1 MKFFVPSEIYEDRIS
16 ICKGCKYYISFLG
29 NCGICKC
36 FMKVKARIGPME
48 CPKTKWLKTTEVEE
62 PKEIPQDIIEEV
74 LDLFP
79 KIRTGR
85 AKTQDDKRK
94 LITLYNTIYNTN
106 YNTNTSCGSCLNT
119 CFDAINKIYKK
130 HKKND

>member
-1 MKFFVPSEIYEDRIS
+1 
-16 ICKGCKYYISFLG
+16 
-29 NCGICKC
+29 
-36 FMKVKARIGPME
+36 ME

-79 KIRTGR
+79 KIKTGR

-106 YNTNTSCGSCLNT
+106 YNTNTSCGSCLHSILRGIKT
-119 CFDAINKIYKK
+119 IYEKL
-130 HKKND
+130 